1 MDYIKLVKP
10 EKKHKE
16 IILDFIREHYANNEH
31 EIHGGAL
38 VEKLDYDVW
47 LKQIADNSSKETVHR
62 DWVVS
67 STFLVFRKKD
77 NRLIGFVEIRHKLND
92 FLRSYGGHI
101 GLGIR
106 PTERG
111 KGYALEIMKKAL
123 NYCKKIGLKKVMLA
137 CYKDNIASRKT
148 IERCG
153 GILEKEFFLSELKN
167 LPFETENLGDKIVQI
182 YWIIL

>member
-77 NRLIGFVEIRHKLND
+77 N
-92 FLRSYGGHI
+92 S
-101 GLGIR
+101 
-106 PTERG
+106 
-111 KGYALEIMKKAL
+111 
-123 NYCKKIGLKKVMLA
+123 
-137 CYKDNIASRKT
+137 
-148 IERCG
+148 
-153 GILEKEFFLSELKN
+153 
-167 LPFETENLGDKIVQI
+167 
-182 YWIIL
+182 